1 MIYVLHGDDS
11 FSATEAL
18 RELLD
23 AVGPPDVRDSN
34 VSTLEAGAFSVEKL
48 GAAAMVVPF
57 LADRRVVVVRGLMG
71 MAEAGQRRGRRGQD
85 NPQAKPPPELA
96 ALLGELPP
104 TSDVVFFEGKL
115 STANPFLKA
124 VAAVGGGG
132 QTRTREFPLLR
143 GPQLAAW
150 IAERA
155 DQKGAAIDRRAVALL
170 AEQVGGN
177 LWTMDSELEKLA
189 IYCGDRAIG
198 EDDVRALVSSA
209 KEANVFDLVDAIME
223 RRPDA
228 ALSTMQQLLDEGK
241 TGLNLIALITGQARR
256 IALAQELAARNAP
269 REEWGPRLGTASD
282 FAVGK
287 ASEQARRF
295 SREAVAALYRLLLQ
309 TDLALK
315 SGSSDEL
322 ALTEMVAR
330 AGTLPIAPR
339 RGR

>member
-11 FSATEAL
+11 FSAAEAL
-18 RELLD
+18 RELIE
-23 AVGPPDVRDSN
+23 AVGPPDARDSN
-34 VSTLEAGAFSVEKL
+34 VTTIEAGAFSVEKL

-57 LADRRVVVVRGLMG
+57 LADRRAVVARGWMG
-71 MAEAGQRRGRRGQD
+71 TAEAGQRRGRRGQD
-85 NPQAKPPPELA
+85 NAQTKPPPGLG
-96 ALLGELPP
+96 ALLAELPP

-115 STANPFLKA
+115 SAANPLLKA
-124 VAAVGGGG
+124 VAAAGGD
-132 QTRTREFPLLR
+132 QVRTREFPLLR

-155 DQKGAAIDRRAVALL
+155 EKKAAAIDRRAVALL
-170 AEQVGGN
+170 ADQVGAN
-177 LWTMDSELEKLA
+177 LWAMDSELEKLA
-189 IYCGDRAIG
+189 IYCGDRPIG
-198 EDDVRALVSSA
+198 EEDVRALVTSA
-209 KEANVFDLVDAIME
+209 KESNVFDLVDAIME

-228 ALSTMQQLLDEGK
+228 ALSTMQRLLDEGK
-241 TGLNLIALITGQARR
+241 TGLNLVALITGQARR

-269 REEWGPRLGTASD
+269 REEWGARLGTASD

-287 ASEQARRF
+287 AAEQARRF
-295 SREAVAALYRLLLQ
+295 SRDAVAGLYRLLLQ